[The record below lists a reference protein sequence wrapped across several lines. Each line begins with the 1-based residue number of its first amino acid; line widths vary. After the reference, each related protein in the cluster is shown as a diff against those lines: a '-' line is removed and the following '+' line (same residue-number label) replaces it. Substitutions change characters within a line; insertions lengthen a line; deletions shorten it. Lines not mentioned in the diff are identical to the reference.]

1 MPTMNAIS
9 AAEMA
14 SIQADVAA
22 TLNLDC
28 TIQRRPQATDAYGSP
43 GTGTYSTIATCKAGM
58 KQPGATLLQNYA
70 YLIGSKSTWQVQL
83 PEGQD
88 VLERDL
94 LLIGMD
100 KLEVQVLLQPRSYS
114 ATTSLLASEVK

>member
-1 MPTMNAIS
+1 MPIMNAIS
-9 AAEMA
+9 TAEKT
-14 SIQADVAA
+14 SIQADIAA
-22 TLNLDC
+22 TFDLDC
-28 TIQRRPQATDAYGSP
+28 TIQRRPQASHAYGSP